1 MVSPSK
7 EPIETNADMQIREC
21 IDASRNFAVIAG
33 AGSGK
38 TTSLITVLKY
48 IRDNHGELLNR
59 DGKRVACITY
69 TNRAVEVISSRL
81 DWDELFLVS
90 TLHTFLWQ
98 EVKRYSSDICDA
110 LKDTIIPAYIEKKRG
125 EDNGGQ
131 SQRAIKAR
139 AKIAAYEAD
148 IEALSQVNSFS
159 YNDTNFS
166 NYSKGLLGH
175 DDVIKVSAYLI
186 SNLCILRKILG
197 QKYPYI
203 MVDEAQD
210 TFDDVVEALNALSED
225 EGNPIVGYFGDPQ
238 QQIYD
243 KRAGSFSPSGDHSII
258 PKEENFRCSVKVI
271 DLLNAFRTDI
281 QQFPSGENKDIDG
294 SVEIKLVLAEEPTEP
309 RRRYS
314 EEQLERASQ
323 KYEQVLQEWGWNE
336 RADIKSLFLVRQM
349 IARRQGFPSLQ
360 SLFTGKYA
368 SSRAKEDYENGVHYL
383 LRPFITTIY
392 PLITAYHE
400 NNSREILDILR
411 KTSPAFDPVGVNSKK
426 SLGEMQELSGQ
437 YLERLNELWANH
449 TLKEILG
456 YCKDVSLC
464 KLSERLC
471 DDLVR
476 DQRQEYDPEAD
487 EIDKGDWLADEFFQM
502 RTKEI
507 GQFVDFINENTP
519 YSTQH
524 GVKGEEYKDVVVVFD
539 DTEAAWNNYSF
550 TKILTP
556 DISGQ
561 PTEGQGDRTT
571 KLAYVCFSRAEENLR
586 ILLFTLNPNVAKEE
600 LIANGLFTEDQI
612 TIG

>member
-1 MVSPSK
+1 MASPSK
-7 EPIETNADMQIREC
+7 EPIETNADKKIKEC
-21 IDASRNFAVIAG
+21 IDAYRNFAVIAG

-38 TTSLITVLKY
+38 TTSLISALKY
-48 IRDNHGELLNR
+48 IRDNHGNILNR
-59 DGKRVACITY
+59 DGKKVVCITY

-81 DWDELFLVS
+81 DWDGLFSVS

-98 EVKRYSSDICDA
+98 EVKRFSLDIRNA
-110 LKDTIIPAYIEKKRG
+110 LQGHIILAYIEKKRT

-131 SQRAIKAR
+131 SQKAIKAR
-139 AKIAAYEAD
+139 AKVDAYEAD
-148 IEALSQVNSFS
+148 IEALDQVNSFS

-175 DDVIKVSAYLI
+175 NDVIKVSAYLI
-186 SNLCILRKILG
+186 SNHDILRKILG

-210 TFDDVVEALNALSED
+210 TFEDVVEALNALSEP
-225 EGNPIVGYFGDPQ
+225 EGSPIVGYFGDPQ

-243 KRAGSFSPSGDHSII
+243 KRAGNFSPSGDYLII

-281 QQFPSGENKDIDG
+281 QQFPAGDNKNVEG

-314 EEQLERASQ
+314 EEQLERTSHR
-323 KYEQVLQEWGWNE
+323 YEEALREWGWSE
-336 RADIKSLFLVRQM
+336 RENIKSLFLVRQM
-349 IARRQGFPSLQ
+349 IARRQGFPSFQALY
-360 SLFTGKYA
+360 TGKYA
-368 SSRAKEDYENGVHYL
+368 SSRAQEGYEKGDHYL
-383 LRPFITTIY
+383 IKPLFTTIY
-392 PLITAYHE
+392 PLISADKE
-400 NNSREILDILR
+400 NNSREIFDILR
-411 KTSPAFDPVGVNSKK
+411 KTSPAFDPDGVNAQK
-426 SLGEMQELSGQ
+426 SLSEMQELSSKC
-437 YLERLNELWANH
+437 LERLNYLWANH
-449 TLKEILG
+449 TIKEILV

-471 DDLVR
+471 DDLAR
-476 DQRQEYDPEAD
+476 EPRQEYNPETD
-487 EIDKGDWLADEFFQM
+487 ESDKGDWLADEFFQM
-502 RTKEI
+502 GTEEI
-507 GQFVDFINENTP
+507 GPLVEFISESTP

-524 GVKGEEYKDVVVVFD
+524 GVKGEEYKNVVVVFD

-556 DISGQ
+556 NMSGQ
-561 PTEGQGDRTT
+561 PTEGQSDRST

-586 ILLFTLNPNVAKEE
+586 ILLFTQNPSAAKEE
-600 LIANGLFTEDQI
+600 LLANDLFTEDQI
-612 TIG
+612 KIG